1 MSFDPASLVLS
12 FLISSIGFVL
22 LQYGRKMSRPPQ
34 ILAGII
40 LLVFP
45 YFVPGLGWMLGI
57 AGVLLL
63 LLWASLQRGY

>member
-1 MSFDPASLVLS
+1 MSFDPTSLVIS

-34 ILAGII
+34 MLAGIV

-45 YFVPGLGWMLGI
+45 YFVPGIGWMLGI
-57 AGVLLL
+57 AATLLL
-63 LLWASLQRGY
+63 MLWVGLQRGY